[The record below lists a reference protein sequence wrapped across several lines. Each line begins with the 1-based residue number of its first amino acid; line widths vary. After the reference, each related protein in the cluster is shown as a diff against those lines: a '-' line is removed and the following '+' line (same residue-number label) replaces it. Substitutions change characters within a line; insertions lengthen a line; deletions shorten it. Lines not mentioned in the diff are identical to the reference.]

1 MIHEKHEKTQKK
13 HNKKFLQGGPGGAV
27 FSKSAPPGRR
37 RFGLIAEHPPTN
49 SIRAGTANLV
59 RTFCSSPSHPFCAA
73 VGTDHAGP
81 NPIKGPWE
89 SVPSLSLFRPRSIF
103 PKLRIGL
110 GLLDNAAFRMQN
122 GRVVRFLEAH
132 GVQRQFILIANNPR
146 FASFAANLPCAVP
159 RDVYI
164 VDDFVADS
172 GIYQVKHEVAQQ
184 VLDRLV
190 MESERVFTISPVY
203 ASDLEAHYGRSCEF
217 LPIPVPDS
225 LLDTIKSGPLPNKES
240 SRASNDV
247 ITFHH
252 SGQIHHLYTDALIS
266 LIGIFRE
273 IAETKK
279 IKIRL
284 ELWGNITAGDAEKA
298 LRINL
303 QEVNLKDNF
312 QIKICGEVPPLEL
325 ARQQKRADFLLL
337 VNSFLPEI
345 ERQVRCSFSSKICEY
360 MVSGVPIL
368 VYAPAYSSL
377 VAHLGKYK
385 AAHIMTSQDME
396 ELRLQ
401 LEEIL
406 VNPQKDRT
414 VEAAKNLAL
423 DIHSSKSFF
432 DRITGNK

>member
-1 MIHEKHEKTQKK
+1 MSS
-13 HNKKFLQGGPGGAV
+13 LDYC
-27 FSKSAPPGRR
+27 
-37 RFGLIAEHPPTN
+37 FGLIAEHPPTN

-73 VGTDHAGP
+73 VGTDHIGP
-81 NPIKGPWE
+81 NPINGPWE

-110 GLLDNAAFRMQN
+110 GLLDNAAFRIQDR
-122 GRVVRFLEAH
+122 RVVRFLESH
-132 GVQRQFILIANNPR
+132 GVQRQFVLIANNVR
-146 FASFAANLPCAVP
+146 FASFAENLPCSIP

-172 GIYQVKHEVAQQ
+172 GIYRVSREAAQQ

-203 ASDLEAHYGRSCEF
+203 ASDLETHYGRSCEF
-217 LPIPVPDS
+217 LPIPIPDS
-225 LLDTIKSGPLPNKES
+225 LLNTIESGLLPDKES

-247 ITFHH
+247 ITLHH
-252 SGQIHHLYTDALIS
+252 SGQIHHLYADALIN
-266 LIGIFRE
+266 LIALLKQIV
-273 IAETKK
+273 ETKK
-279 IKIRL
+279 IKIHL
-284 ELWGNITAGDAEKA
+284 ELWGNITPRDVEKV

-303 QEVNLKDNF
+303 QEVNQKDNF
-312 QIKICGEVPPLEL
+312 RIKICGEIPPIEL

-345 ERQVRCSFSSKICEY
+345 EKQVRCSFSSKICEY

-368 VYAPAYSSL
+368 VYAPPYSSL
-377 VAHLGKYK
+377 VVHLGKYK
-385 AAHIMTSQDME
+385 AAHIISSQDME
-396 ELRLQ
+396 EVRLQ

-406 VNPQKDRT
+406 VDPQKNRT
-414 VEAAKNLAL
+414 VEAAKKLAL
-423 DIHSSKSFF
+423 DIHSSKAFI
-432 DRITGNK
+432 DRITGLFARLPGMDV

>member
-1 MIHEKHEKTQKK
+1 MRS
-13 HNKKFLQGGPGGAV
+13 LDYC
-27 FSKSAPPGRR
+27 
-37 RFGLIAEHPPTN
+37 FGLIAEHPPTN

-59 RTFCSSPSHPFCAA
+59 RTFCSSPFHPFCAA
-73 VGTDHAGP
+73 VGTDHIGP
-81 NPIKGPWE
+81 NPIKGPWD

-110 GLLDNAAFRMQN
+110 GLLDNIAFRMQN
-122 GRVVRFLEAH
+122 RRVVPFLEAR
-132 GVQRQFILIANNPR
+132 GVRRQFVLIANNAR
-146 FASFAANLPCAVP
+146 FATFAANLPCSIP

-172 GIYQVKHEVAQQ
+172 GIYRVSREAAQQ

-217 LPIPVPDS
+217 LPIPIPDS
-225 LLDTIKSGPLPNKES
+225 LLDTIDSKYSPPEQGGGD
-240 SRASNDV
+240 SNGV
-247 ITFHH
+247 ITLHH
-252 SGQIHHLYTDALIS
+252 SGQIHHLYADALIS
-266 LIGIFRE
+266 LVALFRK

-279 IKIRL
+279 IKIHL
-284 ELWGNITAGDAEKA
+284 ELWGNITPGDAEKA

-303 QEVNLKDNF
+303 REVNQKDNF
-312 QIKICGEVPPLEL
+312 QVKICGEVPPLEL

-345 ERQVRCSFSSKICEY
+345 EKQLRCSFSSKICEY

-368 VYAPAYSSL
+368 VYAPPYSSL

-385 AAHIMTSQDME
+385 AAHMITSQDPE
-396 ELRLQ
+396 AVRSQ

-406 VNPQKDRT
+406 KDPQKNKT
-414 VEAAKNLAL
+414 VEAAKKLAR
-423 DIHSSKSFF
+423 DVHSSKAFF
-432 DRITGNK
+432 DRINRNK